1 MRSLRL
7 RKMIYMQLYI
17 ANNEIISNDLAS
29 MDTKSLNI
37 FIDLAQ
43 DLHFARTSER
53 NNISASTLSRL
64 IQRLEAE
71 AGTPLL
77 ERSNRYVGL
86 TPAGQRY
93 LEFARQTLSAWKD
106 FQQDTG
112 IDQHQPSGAVSLYCS
127 VTASHSVLSDI
138 LADLRQQQPNIDI
151 KLHTG
156 DQALSLERLKQG
168 HEDFV
173 IAARPDQLDPQIEFK
188 PLSVSD
194 LVFIGP
200 SGQSVVLDQLNDMKQ
215 QAEIDWSSLPWIV
228 AESGLTR
235 SRLDRWLRHQRIT
248 PSIYAEVTGHE
259 AIVSMVALGCGVGLV
274 PKLVLTSSPV
284 FDSIQILNDDA
295 ETHAQLLADVEIG
308 LCVLRR
314 RVNEPLINAVW
325 LGVNGSVTSS

>member
-1 MRSLRL
+1 
-7 RKMIYMQLYI
+7 
-17 ANNEIISNDLAS
+17 
-29 MDTKSLNI
+29 MDTKALNI

-93 LEFARQTLSAWKD
+93 LDFARQTLAAWQD

-138 LADLRQQQPNIDI
+138 LSDLRQQQPNIDI

-156 DQALSLERLKQG
+156 DQALSLDRLKQG
-168 HEDFV
+168 QEDFV

-194 LVFIGP
+194 LVFVGP
-200 SGQSVVLDQLNDMKQ
+200 NGQSLVFDQLTQMQ
-215 QAEIDWSSLPWIV
+215 QAGAIDWSALPWIV

-235 SRLDRWLRHQRIT
+235 SRLDRWFRHQRIK

-284 FDSIQILNDDA
+284 FDSIQTLDDDRA
-295 ETHAQLLADVEIG
+295 THAQLLADVEIG
-308 LCVLRR
+308 LCVLKRR
-314 RVNEPLINAVW
+314 INEPLINAVW
-325 LGVNGSVTSS
+325 LGVKESFTSQ